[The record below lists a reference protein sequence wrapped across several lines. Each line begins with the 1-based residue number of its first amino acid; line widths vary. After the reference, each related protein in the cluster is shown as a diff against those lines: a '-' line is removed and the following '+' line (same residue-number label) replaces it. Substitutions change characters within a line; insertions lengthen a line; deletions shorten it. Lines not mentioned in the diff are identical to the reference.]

1 MTHTGVLCN
10 NTRDAA
16 LGPQGPFAPRRPI
29 PNKQNNCV
37 PSALNPVQWRATWW
51 QPALHPRRHVPPPA
65 ARLVSLQPTEG
76 GETGAGGS
84 HPASWMRPCA
94 SQGTFC
100 SFHYLTSKKKK
111 KEMRANGK
119 SGAFSVY
126 FFLFGVTWSS
136 KRGPITRCSRDEQR
150 RRTSAQLNPS
160 SNLSEWREVNIK
172 KKPDPLGGN
181 VWRGTSTDIGR
192 DSAHSE
198 CGRVTSDQQ
207 NNTKVDKSFYET
219 SGPLRNN
226 QVKALIHHQDS

>member
-1 MTHTGVLCN
+1 MQQHTRRSARASRSFRSPAPDSKQTKQLCSVCIESCAVKSYVVT
-10 NTRDAA
+10 TR
-16 LGPQGPFAPRRPI
+16 PPPSAPRPS
-29 PNKQNNCV
+29 PSSTVSV
-37 PSALNPVQWRATWW
+37 PSANRGRGNRRWRVTSSVLNATLCI
-51 QPALHPRRHVPPPA
+51 AGNVL
-65 ARLVSLQPTEG
+65 LLSLFDIQ
-76 GETGAGGS
+76 
-84 HPASWMRPCA
+84 
-94 SQGTFC
+94 
-100 SFHYLTSKKKK
+100 KKK